1 MLYFIHGD
9 KKMLTKEMTATIS
22 DILFRMGCT
31 ESYIFGSQV
40 TGTADEFSDI
50 DIGIKGLPPQNFFA
64 THSMLEDATGKTI
77 DLVDFDE
84 KPKFFSLLQNLGEL
98 QKIG

>member
-1 MLYFIHGD
+1 MLSQ
-9 KKMLTKEMTATIS
+9 EMTSKIS
-22 DILFRMGCT
+22 SVLSDMGCT

-40 TGTADEFSDI
+40 NGNADAYSDI
-50 DIGIKGLPPQNFFA
+50 DIGIKGLPPQKFFA
-64 THSMLEDATGKTI
+64 THSMLEDATGKTV

-84 KPKFFSLLQNLGEL
+84 KPQFFALLRDLGEL